1 MEKTK
6 QINTISNKVIKI
18 LKYNILNKL
27 HYMKYLNNDI
37 MLLNNATCV
46 KERWREEKYLFKRQ

>member
-1 MEKTK
+1 MKL
-6 QINTISNKVIKI
+6 

-37 MLLNNATCV
+37 MLQNNATCV
-46 KERWREEKYLFKRQ
+46 KERLRE